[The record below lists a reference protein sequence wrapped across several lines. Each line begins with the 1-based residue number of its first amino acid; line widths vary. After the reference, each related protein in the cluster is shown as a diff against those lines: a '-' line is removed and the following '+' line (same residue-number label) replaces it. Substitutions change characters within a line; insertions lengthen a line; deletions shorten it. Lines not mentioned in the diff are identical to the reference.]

1 MDDRTS
7 STTDVVSRAL
17 RSTPPPIR
25 LLHTL
30 DRVSSA
36 APVQAPPSA
45 VDLAAWLIGLSS
57 EDYVAASPDHH
68 GAVHAAL
75 PDGYPV
81 LVVTET
87 IDDSLMTHHYVIE
100 VAERHHVR
108 AVSAAS
114 ALWLPNGEVAPMR
127 VTWELTL
134 EPSGAHAGRLVCDL
148 LAESSHDLLVALT
161 AQRPPNAPNPTER
174 HCAIE
179 TQRFAADI
187 QRKALH
193 TS

>member
-1 MDDRTS
+1 MDDRA

-17 RSTPPPIR
+17 RSTPAPFR

-36 APVQAPPSA
+36 SSVQAPPSA
-45 VDLAAWLIGLSS
+45 VDLKKWLTELSS
-57 EDYVAASPDHH
+57 EEYVACSRDHH
-68 GAVHAAL
+68 GLAHASL

-81 LVVTET
+81 VVMTET
-87 IDDSLMTHHYVIE
+87 IGETLMTHHYVLE
-100 VAERHHVR
+100 LAESHHVR

-114 ALWLPNGEVAPMR
+114 AVWLPNGEIAPMR

-134 EPSGAHAGRLVCDL
+134 EPSGAQGCRLISDL

-161 AQRPPNAPNPTER
+161 TQRPPNVANPVEL
-174 HCAIE
+174 HCAGE

-187 QRKALH
+187 QRKIL
-193 TS
+193 SS

>member
-1 MDDRTS
+1 MDDRA

-17 RSTPPPIR
+17 RSTPAPIR

-36 APVQAPPSA
+36 APVHAPPSA
-45 VDLAAWLIGLSS
+45 VDLRAWLLGLTS
-57 EDYVAASPDHH
+57 EEYVSCSPEHH
-68 GAVHAAL
+68 GAIHASL

-81 LVVTET
+81 FVATET
-87 IDDSLMTHHYVIE
+87 IGGSLMTHHYVME
-100 VAERHHVR
+100 VGGAHHVR

-134 EPSGAHAGRLVCDL
+134 EPSGAQAGRLICDIL
-148 LAESSHDLLVALT
+148 VESSHDLLVALT
-161 AQRPPNAPNPTER
+161 AQRPPNTPNPVER
-174 HCAIE
+174 HCADE
-179 TQRFAADI
+179 TQLFAADI
-187 QRKALH
+187 QRKALRA
-193 TS
+193 